1 MQVSSI
7 NRVLRNLAAQK
18 EQQAHSAAT
27 SDVYDKLRM
36 LNGPAG
42 WPRPAPWYPSA
53 AAAFGAA
60 AGLTAASV
68 SASGGPCV
76 PAPPTASN
84 SLLGS
89 ASSLSVS
96 SQADNSSTLASADKK
111 VSMNSRHDSIYC
123 KSHRLFTISHS
134 KADFHFSTRAFHALT
149 HH

>member
-60 AGLTAASV
+60 AGLTAASAV
-68 SASGGPCV
+68 SATGPCV
-76 PAPPTASN
+76 PAPPTGSN
-84 SLLGS
+84 SVLGS
-89 ASSLSVS
+89 ASSLSAS
-96 SQADNSSTLASADKK
+96 SQANNSSTLPDEKK
-111 VSMNSRHDSIYC
+111 VVLNSRHDSIYC
-123 KSHRLFTISHS
+123 KCES
-134 KADFHFSTRAFHALT
+134 KVPTPKSDFILPL
-149 HH
+149 